1 MSRLSSLCP
10 AILAIFL
17 AAAALPAAAADPAKG
32 MLDYKGRSAT
42 LKYAWL
48 VKGPDAVDGKVIR
61 RIVFSATDIGAKVA
75 ACKDMSCTDGSV
87 NEGMTVDLIA
97 GPRFGYWVALNN
109 QLVQYSGTEP
119 VGSLQVTADEP
130 KRLAGKIRFDKS
142 AAGGAK
148 VDVEFDVPLVKEFA
162 GK

>member
-1 MSRLSSLCP
+1 MSPLRSATLALL
-10 AILAIFL
+10 AILLSAGT
-17 AAAALPAAAADPAKG
+17 LPAAAADPAKG
-32 MLDYKGRSAT
+32 TLDYKGRSAT

-48 VKGPDAVDGKVIR
+48 VKGPDPADGKPIR
-61 RIVFSATDIGAKVA
+61 RVVFSATDIGAKVA

-97 GPRFGYWVALNN
+97 GPRFGYWVALNS

-119 VGSLQVTADEP
+119 NGSLQITADDG
-130 KRLAGKIRFDKS
+130 KRLAGKIKFDKS
-142 AAGGAK
+142 GAGGAK
-148 VDVEFDVPLVKEFA
+148 VDVEFDAPLVKEFA